1 VQSADTATPTT
12 VEEPVAERRLVT
24 VLFVDLV
31 GFTSLSES
39 RDAEDV
45 QELMDRYFALAT
57 EVIGRYEGH
66 IEKFIGDAVAAMW
79 GAPVAHE
86 DDAERAVRAALDL
99 VASVASV
106 DPALQLRAGV
116 LTGELAVSLGS
127 WTQGK
132 VVGDIVNTAAR
143 LQSVAPPGRVLVGE
157 STRLATARA
166 IFFEEAGTHAL
177 KGKATPVPAWLALGV
192 VSEAPGVGRPDS
204 HAVPFVGRGAEL
216 ARLSDL
222 FDATVTNRHA
232 QLAVVTGPAGIGKSR
247 LAQAFEL
254 ELAASAKSA
263 WWHHGRAPAYLD
275 GVAFWALGEMVRER
289 AGLAEADDP
298 PATRQKVA
306 EMLAA
311 HVPDEAERRWIEPA
325 MFSLLGVTDTN
336 AAPDELFAA
345 WRTFFERLSDA
356 RPVVLAFDDLHLA
369 DPGLLD
375 FVEQLLEWSPDR
387 PIFVLA
393 LARPEFLEIR
403 GDWGRSRRN
412 TTSIALQPLPDD
424 IVRELLDD
432 LVTGLAPDTKD
443 LIVDRADGVP
453 LYAIETLRMLE
464 ARGDLRREGRSLV
477 AVRDPSSLA
486 IPDTLTALVGARLDA
501 LDQRD
506 RSLLQHA
513 AVLGQTFSVSGLAAV
528 SGRAAGEVRAR
539 LAVLTDREM
548 VAEVT
553 DQRSPERGQFS
564 FVQALTREVA
574 YRTLTRRDRRER
586 HLAAAR
592 YLERT
597 ASDEVAG
604 ALAGHYLAAFESTD
618 TPADSTNAGTDAR
631 RALIRAAERAS
642 ALGSPRDALS
652 LLERAIA
659 IEAGAGDDARLSER
673 AAAEAM
679 AAGEYTR
686 ADELAQ
692 QALSVATS
700 DGDRLA
706 AARAVGLRSAALN
719 SLLRSDEAEAVIL
732 KFLETAGDIVGS
744 AEHAVLTVRVASL
757 RALARDHD
765 AAIQWADLALIEA
778 ERHDL
783 VPAIAAG
790 LIAKGSA
797 LGYEGRG
804 YEAMSIMRGA
814 YAIAE
819 ANGLNQEMLGALTN
833 LSDALI
839 ARDPRAALETAR
851 AGVTLVRRL
860 GRLDFLANMSMNGM
874 YPAFRTGDWDWAIAE
889 GAALEEA
896 AANDMDRAV
905 GIFGPLPIFAARGI
919 DVTARAAEATAA
931 VAGGTDNQMA
941 AFVED
946 RLGTIALAVGDLEEA
961 YDRCSRAGSM
971 IAWLTPLAYVNAAR
985 AALWQRDAERA
996 GAMLAGIR
1004 ESTRGP
1010 AIAAGTRTIEAGLA
1024 ALAGDRAA
1032 AVSAYHA
1039 SLAMWQDLG
1048 LPVDEALTS
1057 IDMATLLR
1065 PGDPEAEAA
1074 VAAARPILERL
1085 RAGAWL
1091 MRLDAQTR
1099 VSLTRRRKITGIR
1112 SS

>member
-1 VQSADTATPTT
+1 MLSPDRAPATPG
-12 VEEPVAERRLVT
+12 EPVAERRLVT
-24 VLFVDLV
+24 VLFADLV
-31 GFTSLSES
+31 GFTSLSEA

-45 QELMDRYFALAT
+45 QDLMDRYFALAT
-57 EVIGRYEGH
+57 EVIGRYAGH
-66 IEKFIGDAVAAMW
+66 VEKFIGDAVAAMW

-99 VASVASV
+99 VASVPSI
-106 DPALQLRAGV
+106 DPALELRAGV
-116 LTGELAVSLGS
+116 LTGELAVTLGS

-143 LQSVAPPGRVLVGE
+143 LQSVAPAGRVLVGE
-157 STRLATARA
+157 STRLAAARA
-166 IFFEEAGTHAL
+166 IFFEEAGTFAL
-177 KGKATPVPAWLALGV
+177 KGKATPVPAWLAVGV
-192 VSEAPGVGRPDS
+192 ASATSGLGRPDS
-204 HAVPFVGRGAEL
+204 HSVPFVGRAREL
-216 ARLSDL
+216 RQLAAL
-222 FDATVTNRHA
+222 FDATVANRHA
-232 QLAVVTGPAGIGKSR
+232 QLVIVTGAPGIGKSR
-247 LAQAFEL
+247 LAGTLEL
-254 ELAASAKSA
+254 ELAASGKSG
-263 WWHHGRAPAYLD
+263 WWHHGRAPAYLN
-275 GVAFWALGEMVRER
+275 GVAFWALGEMIRER
-289 AGLAEADDP
+289 AGLVETDDA
-298 PATRQKVA
+298 ATTHQKVA
-306 EMLAA
+306 EMMAA
-311 HVPDEAERRWIEPA
+311 HVPDEAERQWIEPA
-325 MFSLLGVTDTN
+325 MLALLGVTDTE

-356 RPVVLAFDDLHLA
+356 RPVVLAFEDLHLA

-393 LARPEFLEIR
+393 LARPELLEAR
-403 GDWGRSRRN
+403 ADWAGSRRN
-412 TTSIALQPLPDD
+412 TTLIVLQPLPDTT
-424 IVRELLDD
+424 VRELLDD
-432 LVTGLAPDTKD
+432 LVTGLAPDTAD

-464 ARGDLRREGRSLV
+464 ARGDFRRDGGSLV
-477 AVRDPSSLA
+477 AVRHPSSLA

-501 LDQRD
+501 LDPRD

-513 AVLGQTFSVSGLAAV
+513 AVLGQTFSVMGLAAV
-528 SGRAAGEVRAR
+528 SGRRADELR
-539 LAVLTDREM
+539 AQLGVLTEHDI

-553 DQRSPERGQFS
+553 DPRSPERGQFT
-564 FVQALTREVA
+564 FVQALTRDVA

-597 ASDEVAG
+597 ASVEVAG
-604 ALAGHYLAAFESTD
+604 ALAAHYLAAFESAETASD
-618 TPADSTNAGTDAR
+618 SADVGTDAR

-642 ALGSPRDALS
+642 ALGSARDALS
-652 LLERAIA
+652 LLERAMA
-659 IEAGAGDDARLSER
+659 IGAAAGNDSRLSER
-673 AAAEAM
+673 AATEAM
-679 AAGEYTR
+679 AAGEYSR
-686 ADELAQ
+686 AGELAQ
-692 QALSVATS
+692 QAMSVAVA
-700 DGDRLA
+700 DGDRLG
-706 AARAVGLRSAALN
+706 AARAVALRSAALN
-719 SLLRSDEAEAVIL
+719 SLLRSDEAEAVIIQ
-732 KFLETAGDIVGS
+732 FLETAGDIVGS
-744 AEHAVLTVRVASL
+744 AEHAVLTVRIANL
-757 RALARDHD
+757 RALAHDHS

-783 VPAIAAG
+783 VRAVAAG

-851 AGVTLVRRL
+851 TGVALVRRL
-860 GRLDFLANMSMNGM
+860 GRLDYLANMSMNGM
-874 YPAFRTGDWDWAIAE
+874 YAAFRTGDWDWAIAE

-896 AANDMDRAV
+896 AANNMDRAV

-931 VAGGTDNQMA
+931 VADGTDNQMA

-971 IAWLTPLAYVNAAR
+971 IAWLSPLAYVNAAR
-985 AALWQRDAERA
+985 IALWQRDAGRA
-996 GAMLAGIR
+996 GAMLAGLR

-1010 AIAAGTRTIEAGLA
+1010 AIAAGMKTIEAGLA
-1024 ALAGDRAA
+1024 ALAGDHAA
-1032 AVSAYHA
+1032 ALSAYDA

-1048 LPVDEALTS
+1048 LPVDQALTG
-1057 IDMATLLR
+1057 IDIATLLG
-1065 PGDPEAEAA
+1065 PGDPEVEAA
-1074 VAAARPILERL
+1074 AATTRSILEGL
-1085 RAGAWL
+1085 GAGRWL
-1091 MRLDAQTR
+1091 ARLDAAMR
-1099 VSLTRRRKITGIR
+1099 VRPTPQRKI
-1112 SS
+1112 